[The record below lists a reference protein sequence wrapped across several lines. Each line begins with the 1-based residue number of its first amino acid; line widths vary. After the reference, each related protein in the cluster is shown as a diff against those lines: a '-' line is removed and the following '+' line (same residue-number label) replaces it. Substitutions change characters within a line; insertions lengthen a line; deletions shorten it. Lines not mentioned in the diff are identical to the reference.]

1 LTISEIDNLLFPLD
15 PPKPTGNP
23 EIVTENEENKSARST
38 RRRGLAVE
46 ALILFV
52 FAWVAVLVAA
62 VLRPSSMH
70 SFANGGILR
79 FVKSTLLTG
88 LEIFVFGYVL
98 SRFFKQFKTGCAFVI
113 IMFFAYLLWAGR
125 HS

>member
-1 LTISEIDNLLFPLD
+1 LLFPLD
-15 PPKPTGNP
+15 PPKPTGNS
-23 EIVTENEENKSARST
+23 EIVTENEDTKSSRSIG
-38 RRRGLAVE
+38 RRRLAVE

-52 FAWVAVLVAA
+52 FAWVGVLAA
-62 VLRPSSMH
+62 SLLRPRPMD
-70 SFANGGILR
+70 SFANAGILR

-113 IMFFAYLLWAGR
+113 ILFFAYLIWAGR
-125 HS
+125 LP